1 MEISAVNRQH
11 NIALKSQNDYYSNPM
26 ATSYSDSYSTDYP
39 AYVDESSSSNS
50 KAMLGLTALGVLGLA
65 GTIFGVVKYK
75 NCKKL
80 AKDLAE
86 KEKSLTET
94 ANKLADETK
103 RRETAEEALRVA
115 NEKLENS
122 KPKNNVKNAVKNNTN
137 KTGFFKKIANW
148 FKNLGNNKML

>member
-1 MEISAVNRQH
+1 MGQTFKNWWRIIN
-11 NIALKSQNDYYSNPM
+11 
-26 ATSYSDSYSTDYP
+26 
-39 AYVDESSSSNS
+39 
-50 KAMLGLTALGVLGLA
+50 
-65 GTIFGVVKYK
+65 K

-122 KPKNNVKNAVKNNTN
+122 KPKNNVKNNTN

-148 FKNLGNNKML
+148 FKNLGNNKMLQVKFPNEVYFLIHYKICLLSKTLKLLFLGQILL